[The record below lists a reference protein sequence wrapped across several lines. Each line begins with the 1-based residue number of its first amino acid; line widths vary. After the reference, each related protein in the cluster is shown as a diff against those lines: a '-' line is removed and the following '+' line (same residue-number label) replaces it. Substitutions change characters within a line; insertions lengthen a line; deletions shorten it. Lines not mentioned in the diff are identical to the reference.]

1 MGLVGRVTPSG
12 QWSDGR
18 TWYSKSSPPTQISR
32 MIAEI
37 ATAQNYMHSS
47 GMAMSA
53 TETARMIG
61 Q

>member
-1 MGLVGRVTPSG
+1 M
-12 QWSDGR
+12 
-18 TWYSKSSPPTQISR
+18 WYSKSSPPTQISR

-37 ATAQNYMHSS
+37 ATAQKYMNASE
-47 GMAMSA
+47 MAMRA